1 MIGAVIDEALLLFI
15 NVQGRGHGF
24 VVGVMRVGPE
34 EARLSPSPVW
44 GSGALLH

>member
-24 VVGVMRVGPE
+24 CSGGYG
-34 EARLSPSPVW
+34 EARPSPSPVW